1 MKTVTVTGQWPHVVW
16 FPNPLPAVGP
26 HDDEDDA
33 GEDDDIDLF
42 LLPGILF
49 GFSDNMDHDLDDDD
63 DDAGVDNNDVG
74 VDDDDYLV
82 LPPDIVKV
90 DQPVASL

>member
-1 MKTVTVTGQWPHVVW
+1 MMMRMTLVR
-16 FPNPLPAVGP
+16 N
-26 HDDEDDA
+26 
-33 GEDDDIDLF
+33 
-42 LLPGILF
+42 LPGILF

-63 DDAGVDNNDVG
+63 DDAGVDDDDVG
-74 VDDDDYLV
+74 VDDDDDLV

>member
-1 MKTVTVTGQWPHVVW
+1 MLTNKIMKTENCNW
-16 FPNPLPAVGP
+16 P

-33 GEDDDIDLF
+33 GEDDDSDLF
-42 LLPGILF
+42 LLPDISF

-63 DDAGVDNNDVG
+63 DDDDVG
-74 VDDDDYLV
+74 IDDDDYLV

>member
-1 MKTVTVTGQWPHVVW
+1 MSMLINKIMKTENCNCNW
-16 FPNPLPAVGP
+16 P

-33 GEDDDIDLF
+33 GEDDDSSLF
-42 LLPGILF
+42 LLPDVLF

-63 DDAGVDNNDVG
+63 DDAGVDDDDVG
-74 VDDDDYLV
+74 VDDDDDLV

>member
-1 MKTVTVTGQWPHVVW
+1 M
-16 FPNPLPAVGP
+16 VGIC
-26 HDDEDDA
+26 HGGNKLGNQDDA
-33 GEDDDIDLF
+33 GEDDDSDLF
-42 LLPGILF
+42 LLPDILF

-63 DDAGVDNNDVG
+63 DDDDAGVG
-74 VDDDDYLV
+74 DDDDLV

>member
-1 MKTVTVTGQWPHVVW
+1 M
-16 FPNPLPAVGP
+16 VGIC
-26 HDDEDDA
+26 HGGNKLGNQDDA
-33 GEDDDIDLF
+33 GEDDDSDLF
-42 LLPGILF
+42 LLPDILF

-63 DDAGVDNNDVG
+63 DDDDAVVDDDDAG
-74 VDDDDYLV
+74 VDDDDDLV